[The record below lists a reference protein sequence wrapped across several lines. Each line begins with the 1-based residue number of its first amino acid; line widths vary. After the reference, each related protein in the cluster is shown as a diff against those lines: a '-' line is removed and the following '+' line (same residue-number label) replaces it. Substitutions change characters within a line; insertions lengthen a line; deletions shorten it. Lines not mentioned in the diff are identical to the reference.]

1 MAPILRIMLVD
12 DHMVVREGLKSIL
25 NAHPDMEV
33 VGEASD
39 GREAPA
45 MVEELRPDVVV
56 MDVSMPEMN
65 GAEATMLIKNRN
77 PQVRVVALTIHEDK
91 GYLRQLLEAGAS
103 AYVLKIAAG
112 EELVV
117 AIRKAAA
124 GGTYLDSSIAGE
136 VVNRFVRRRSNA
148 PNVTLSERET
158 EVLQLIAR
166 GHSNK
171 EIGDRLDIGVK
182 TVETYRQRLM
192 EKLDL
197 GSRVDIVRYASRQGW
212 LKDL

>member
-1 MAPILRIMLVD
+1 MLVD